1 LTPTPTRTVL
11 QFHTSPHK
19 ALSPIVIQMRN
30 EKIGLREFLFQRH
43 VLDVMDANFKDLG
56 TETWER
62 MDPREILNESEQA
75 EGRHAS

>member
-1 LTPTPTRTVL
+1 M
-11 QFHTSPHK
+11 QHMIS
-19 ALSPIVIQMRN
+19 
-30 EKIGLREFLFQRH
+30 LFP
-43 VLDVMDANFKDLG
+43 NFKDLG

>member
-1 LTPTPTRTVL
+1 
-11 QFHTSPHK
+11 
-19 ALSPIVIQMRN
+19 MRN

-43 VLDVMDANFKDLG
+43 VLDVMDAMYCCGESDQTMQHMISLFPNFKDLG